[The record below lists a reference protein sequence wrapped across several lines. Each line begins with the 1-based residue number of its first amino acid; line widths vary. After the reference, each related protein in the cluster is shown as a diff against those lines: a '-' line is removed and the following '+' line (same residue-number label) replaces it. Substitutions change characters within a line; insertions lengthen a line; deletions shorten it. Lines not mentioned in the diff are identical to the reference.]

1 MRLVPR
7 EQPGPA
13 FVLAVSALAV
23 LLAFAASLVLL
34 ALYGASPVE
43 ALRVV
48 YQGVLAD
55 PRGFAE
61 VLRRAVPLTLA
72 GAGLALAFRAQFW
85 NIGAEGQL
93 LLGAVAASGV
103 ALFGPGEGIT
113 KLFLMGLAA
122 FVAGGL
128 WAALPA
134 YLKGRLSVNDVI
146 TTLMLNYVA
155 IYLVEWLI
163 HGPWKGR
170 SVFGFAYTDRF
181 PASAWLPTW
190 PGTALAW
197 PGVLLAVAFA
207 VFFAWLLFATRLGF
221 EIRVVGENPE
231 AARYAGIRAL
241 STLLSVALLSGG
253 VAGLAGFVEVAGTHH
268 RLLAPLQ
275 ISLGYGYTAIIV
287 AWLGRNHPL
296 TTLLTGLLIGFVFAA
311 GDVAKVALA
320 TPFQLVQVVNGL
332 ILFFLIAAEVP
343 IRYRIVWGSDRG

>member
-7 EQPGPA
+7 GEAPA
-13 FVLAVSALAV
+13 LFVAAVSLLAV

-34 ALYGASPVE
+34 ALYGASPWE
-43 ALRVV
+43 AIAVV
-48 YQGVLAD
+48 YRGVLAD

-93 LLGAVAASGV
+93 LVGAVAASGV
-103 ALFGPGEGIT
+103 ALFGPGEGVA
-113 KLFLMGLAA
+113 KLVLMAAVA

-128 WAALPA
+128 WAMVPA
-134 YLKGRLSVNDVI
+134 YLKARLAVNDVI
-146 TTLMLNYVA
+146 TTLMFNYVA

-163 HGPWKGR
+163 HGPWKGK

-181 PASAWLPTW
+181 PASAWLPLW
-190 PGTALAW
+190 PGTGLAW
-197 PGVLLAVAFA
+197 PGLVMAVVAAALL
-207 VFFAWLLFATRLGF
+207 AWLLGATKLGF
-221 EIRVVGENPE
+221 EVRVVGENPE
-231 AARYAGIRAL
+231 AARYAGVRAL
-241 STLLSVALLSGG
+241 STLLQVALLSGG

-287 AWLGRNHPL
+287 AWLGRNRPL
-296 TTLLTGLLIGFVFAA
+296 ATLLTGLLIGFVFAA

-343 IRYRIVWGSDRG
+343 IRYRVVWRPERG